1 MHFTDLGVA
10 NLLDKILVFYSRCRE
25 AVVSGSEARLIMQQL
40 FAVGACQLN
49 IITESCLEWGVIPDS
64 GQNNSERWRML
75 VLH

>member
-10 NLLDKILVFYSRCRE
+10 NLLDKIIVFYSRCRE

-49 IITESCLEWGVIPDS
+49 IITESCLEWGGHS
-64 GQNNSERWRML
+64 RFWAKQQ
-75 VLH
+75 